1 MVKSME
7 IVRVG
12 LIFGLLLKD
21 HSFKN
26 TYQYVAKAEGES
38 DFHFLKEN
46 ILQQSENSK
55 SNSLLGNQQETY
67 FHEVKGICKEFFRR

>member
-1 MVKSME
+1 MA
-7 IVRVG
+7 
-12 LIFGLLLKD
+12 KD
-21 HSFKN
+21 
-26 TYQYVAKAEGES
+26 EGES

-67 FHEVKGICKEFFRR
+67 FHEVKGRCKEFFRR